1 MKTLRIGSTGPDVV
15 KWQHFLRGLELYH
28 EPVDG
33 QFDDDVRQATIA
45 FQRRHSLND
54 DGIIGNRTLGEAMR
68 LGFSALD
75 EDRDGADAL
84 DGPPK
89 PAFEPLD
96 AGARK
101 VTFGDYPFE
110 PAPTPDNPEGIRIT
124 SRWEREN
131 IELVTIPQLVGV
143 RGATSGRAR
152 FHRLVV
158 PRVLSLFERW
168 EQAGLQ
174 PLILSWG
181 GSFVPRFIRG
191 SRSSL
196 SNHAYGSAFD
206 INAEWNGLGA
216 VPRLLNEK
224 GSVRKLVPIANELGF
239 YWGGHFNRRDGMH
252 FELAKL

>member
-1 MKTLRIGSTGPDVV
+1 MKTLRSGSTGPDVER
-15 KWQHFLRGLELYH
+15 WQHFLRGLELYH

-33 QFDDDVRQATIA
+33 NFDEDVRLATSA
-45 FQRRHSLND
+45 FQRRHALND
-54 DGIIGNRTLGEAMR
+54 DGIVGNRTLGEAMR
-68 LGFSALD
+68 LGLSALE
-75 EDRDGADAL
+75 EDRDGSDAL
-84 DGPPK
+84 DGPPP

-96 AGARK
+96 AAARRAA
-101 VTFGDYPFE
+101 FGDYPFE
-110 PAPTPDNPEGIRIT
+110 PAPATDNPEGIRIT
-124 SRWEREN
+124 SRWEHEN
-131 IELVTIPQLVGV
+131 IELVTIPQLAGV
-143 RGATSGRAR
+143 RGATAGRAR

-158 PRVLSLFERW
+158 PRVLQLFERW
-168 EQAGLQ
+168 EQAGLK

-181 GSFVPRFIRG
+181 GSFSARFMRG

-216 VPRLLNEK
+216 VPKLLNEK

-239 YWGGHFNRRDGMH
+239 YWGGHFRRRDGMH